1 VTEFFDVFLQ
11 NIFPIFL
18 VATMGYVLRRR
29 MDLDTKALS
38 TLTFYVL
45 SPALVFS
52 SLVKTRLDGDEL
64 IQIALFALIVT
75 LAMGVVGLVI
85 SLVLKL
91 PRPTAASLL
100 LVLMFVNAGNYGLT
114 LNELRFGE
122 EGLARAIVFFV
133 VSTLVIFTFGVFIA
147 SLGRSN
153 VKESFSRFI
162 KLPAFYAVVL
172 AILFYLMDLSVP
184 DPIMSGIE
192 IAGAGAIPVMLI
204 VLGMQIADLKSL
216 ESVWQSIPASL
227 VRLLVAPVIAVLVAN
242 LVGLN
247 GLARTTSIIEASM
260 PTAVFTTILA
270 VEFNV
275 RPGFVTSTV
284 AISTLL
290 SAITLPI
297 IITLL
302 GF

>member
-1 VTEFFDVFLQ
+1 
-11 NIFPIFL
+11 
-18 VATMGYVLRRR
+18 MGYILRRR
-29 MDLDTKALS
+29 MALDTKALS

-52 SLVKTRLDGDEL
+52 SLANTRLDSDEL
-64 IQIALFALIVT
+64 MQIALFALIVT
-75 LAMGVVGLVI
+75 LAMGVVGLGI

-91 PRPTAASLL
+91 PRTSTVSLM

-133 VSTLVIFTFGVFIA
+133 VSTLIIFTFGVFIA
-147 SLGRSN
+147 SMGRSS

-162 KLPAFYAVVL
+162 KLPAFYAVIL
-172 AILFYLMDLSVP
+172 AIVVYSLNITIP

-192 IAGAGAIPVMLI
+192 VAGAGAIPVMLI

-227 VRLLVAPVIAVLVAN
+227 LRLLVAPVLAVLAAN
-242 LVGLN
+242 LVGLT